1 MNRRRLCAISLV
13 VLSAVSNVALSDGVS
28 AAVPDPANAAAQA
41 GLVPVKSRVLDEVYL
56 RAGPDTVGYR
66 KVLIDPVQVA
76 LRKNWLKDLNS
87 TRGPSRWVSPSDAEE
102 IVQMAA
108 ASMARMVADEF
119 AAKGYEIVNAP
130 GAGVL
135 RVTPSVTELDVYEP
149 DVGFARPES
158 AVHQGCRGRP
168 RLILEVRDAQ
178 SGALVS
184 LVVDRG
190 TASQISRIN
199 HTTRTSNQFWFD
211 AMFRLWAAS
220 CIAEMQAGPVR

>member
-13 VLSAVSNVALSDGVS
+13 LLSAVSNVGLSDGVS
-28 AAVPDPANAAAQA
+28 AAVPDPASAAAQA

-56 RAGPDTVGYR
+56 RAGPDAVGYR

-76 LRKNWLKDLNS
+76 LRKNWLKDLNA
-87 TRGPSRWVSPSDAEE
+87 TRGPSRWVSPGDAEE

-119 AAKGYEIVNAP
+119 VAKGYEIVTAP

-135 RVTPSVTELDVYEP
+135 RVTPSVTDLDVYEP
-149 DVGFARPES
+149 DVGFARPERLFTKD
-158 AVHQGCRGRP
+158 AGTAT
-168 RLILEVRDAQ
+168 LILEVRDAQ